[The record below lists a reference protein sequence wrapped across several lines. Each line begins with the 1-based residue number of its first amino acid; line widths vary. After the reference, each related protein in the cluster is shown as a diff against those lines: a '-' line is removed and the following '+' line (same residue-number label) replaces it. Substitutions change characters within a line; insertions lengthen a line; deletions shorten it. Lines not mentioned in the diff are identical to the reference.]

1 MQGIND
7 VNDLRQLLTIHFMYS
22 KPFHELNAPSQS
34 IKQQSDAPSFRGLS
48 KLLIVHLKSKL
59 DNRASR

>member
-7 VNDLRQLLTIHFMYS
+7 VNDLRQLFTIHFIYS
-22 KPFHELNAPSQS
+22 KSFHESNAPSQS
-34 IKQQSDAPSFRGLS
+34 IKQQSDATSFRCLS
-48 KLLIVHLKSKL
+48 KPMIIHLKSKL